1 VNKVK
6 LPACSRAATQ
16 DGFRQGCFSRICSCG
31 SCEICSLPPSPASQV
46 GQEVDKGC
54 VPKIASSA
62 CNAAHTAGKRFTC
75 YSFPSVHDDDPNT
88 SRTRQRFLVGGR
100 QSSEALERNHD
111 AQSPRLKF
119 DRVEMS
125 TKLSDIVEQLKPIC
139 AMVSTILNLEL
150 LASSRTP
157 SKKTAT
163 NRAQTTPE
171 IVEPKLYGRYSQK
184 NIVVMKLLMVNVL
197 HLPCF
202 LLLAQVVLARQHSYN
217 TYMIR

>member
-1 VNKVK
+1 MVSGKDALLAFARVAGVRSAPYHRHPQARLARRLTK
-6 LPACSRAATQ
+6 DACQR
-16 DGFRQGCFSRICSCG
+16 
-31 SCEICSLPPSPASQV
+31 LPPALVTLPILPV
-46 GQEVDKGC
+46 
-54 VPKIASSA
+54 
-62 CNAAHTAGKRFTC
+62 NALHAILFHPFTMMILTLAELDNDFSLVAGR
-75 YSFPSVHDDDPNT
+75 
-88 SRTRQRFLVGGR
+88 RW
-100 QSSEALERNHD
+100 SSEALERNHD

-139 AMVSTILNLEL
+139 AMVSTALNLEL